1 MKIRHLFC
9 IASMTAAL
17 ACGGD
22 DGSDTGADTG
32 DTDPTATMTDPTA
45 TMTDPTATMTD
56 PTATMTD
63 PTATMTDPTATMTDP
78 TATDS
83 SSDDATADSGST
95 DATADS
101 SGSDSGTTGEPSA
114 ECQTYCGLYLENC
127 DDGQG
132 GSTPYADEDECFGAC
147 AGFSEEGLGCRIGHL
162 DGSAVGEPD
171 PDEDYYNNHCP
182 HGSADGA
189 GVCN

>member
-22 DGSDTGADTG
+22 DGSDDGADTG

-114 ECQTYCGLYLENC
+114 ECVTYCDLFQENC
-127 DDGQG
+127 SD
-132 GSTPYADEDECFGAC
+132 ACLAAC
-147 AGFSEEGLGCRIGHL
+147 ALFSEAGLACRTGHL
-162 DGSAVGEPD
+162 DGTLTGNPPLD
-171 PDEDYYNNHCP
+171 DEYYEAHCQ
-182 HGSADGA
+182 HGDADGT
-189 GVCN
+189 GVCMD

>member
-22 DGSDTGADTG
+22 DGSDDGADTG

-101 SGSDSGTTGEPSA
+101 SGSDSGSETGGDPA
-114 ECQTYCGLYLENC
+114 CQMYC
-127 DDGQG
+127 DDFFEICNDVGNVDA
-132 GSTPYADEDECFGAC
+132 YEDTDACLAAC
-147 AGFSEEGLGCRIGHL
+147 AGFSPDDGQAQAGPDLECRVYHL
-162 DGSAVGEPD
+162 SMSPGMEDVHCQHADIDGS
-171 PDEDYYNNHCP
+171 
-182 HGSADGA
+182 
-189 GVCN
+189 GVCV